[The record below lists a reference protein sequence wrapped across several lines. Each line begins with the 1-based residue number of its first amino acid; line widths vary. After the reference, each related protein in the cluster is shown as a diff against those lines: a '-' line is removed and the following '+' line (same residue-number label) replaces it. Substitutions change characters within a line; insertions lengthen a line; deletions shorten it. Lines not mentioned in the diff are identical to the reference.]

1 MIKIDKENFKIETDC
16 KTVGEFM
23 TEAAAF
29 GCDRLEI
36 KVDGCRYEFF
46 DNPKIRVTDETP
58 IGLVFIDR
66 IGSGGITPDV
76 VYITV
81 VTKPKPKTVRKS
93 GWINM
98 FQFKDSK
105 PFPAGLIYTDKN
117 SCKIDDVYLHLKDR
131 FVSIAKI
138 EWEELEK

>member
-93 GWINM
+93 GWIC
-98 FQFKDSK
+98 
-105 PFPAGLIYTDKN
+105 IYNDRGRYMTN
-117 SCKIDDVYLHLKDR
+117 R
-131 FVSIAKI
+131 FVFESKEDAIRNWYGIPDPIAAKI
-138 EWEELEK
+138 EWEEVEK